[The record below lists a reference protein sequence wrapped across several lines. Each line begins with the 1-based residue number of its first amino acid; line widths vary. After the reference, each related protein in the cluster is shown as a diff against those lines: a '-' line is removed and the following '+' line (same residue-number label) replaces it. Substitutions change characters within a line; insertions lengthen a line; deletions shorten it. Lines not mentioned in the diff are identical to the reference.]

1 MHARRG
7 KLGGLMLGVGSL
19 LSAQIVSLRRGTFG
33 PAIAKPTGAE
43 FLAAP
48 KLRKISTQSVI
59 RKKPVP
65 DLIRGGNRFS
75 EEIMRKKTS

>member
-48 KLRKISTQSVI
+48 KLRKIST
-59 RKKPVP
+59 
-65 DLIRGGNRFS
+65 
-75 EEIMRKKTS
+75 